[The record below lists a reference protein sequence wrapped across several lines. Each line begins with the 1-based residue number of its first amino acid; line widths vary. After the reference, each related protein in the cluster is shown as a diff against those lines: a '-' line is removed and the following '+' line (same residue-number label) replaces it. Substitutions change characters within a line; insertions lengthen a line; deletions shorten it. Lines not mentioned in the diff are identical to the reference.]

1 MYLRSASH
9 TVTSDKQLNPTML
22 SLPSSHTKHFDFQVA
37 EASRR
42 LIQLQQLLG
51 NQEDVDIV
59 WMLVREPA

>member
-1 MYLRSASH
+1 
-9 TVTSDKQLNPTML
+9 ML